1 MIDSHS
7 HIDADAFDDDRD
19 QMLQRA
25 MDAGIEFI
33 VVPDIEPQRRAKLKS
48 IVDAFPFLV
57 RGVGIHPHHA
67 GTVTEADLADVAAQ
81 CTEAKVVAIGE
92 IGLDYYYDFC
102 PPDVQKS
109 YFREQIRIAKS
120 HDLPI
125 IVHNRDSDK
134 DVLDIIEEEQ
144 DGTLRGVLHCFS
156 SDTEVLDRALSLN
169 MHISFTGNIT
179 FKKSTLNDVVQR
191 VPLDRVMIETD
202 APYMTPAPH
211 RGTRNEPLYV
221 RLVAEKLAEIKGMS
235 LMEVLTTTTTTAK
248 RFFGLLSILLL
259 WSMSTSAQP
268 KRPDE
273 DEIDNDTQYEI
284 ALENYEIDSI
294 GWAKFI
300 KPRSFGFGITI
311 GTNTVVEQ
319 QTYTQRYYR
328 SIQGTTTPQ
337 RWVSFPT
344 DSGPSRSFSYE
355 GLVSFGVTG
364 MFQATDRIGL
374 ELTYLYTK
382 NVGDRALYGLPP
394 VVTNIIESSFL
405 YSLNPYNKVN
415 FVPQAGMTF
424 AAQSDGK
431 TANSQI
437 GVNVGMGIGINIP
450 TSFGLFYPMV
460 NVRFN
465 FMFGTVSDANIST
478 YPVISGEDPSF
489 IAPDPDRDG
498 VFLHYNPANP
508 SQLSVDKADITTI
521 YSIPRLS
528 IMFFPNF

>member
-1 MIDSHS
+1 
-7 HIDADAFDDDRD
+7 
-19 QMLQRA
+19 MLQRA
-25 MDAGIEFI
+25 MNDGIEFI
-33 VVPDIEPQRRAKLKS
+33 VVPDIEPQRREKLKS
-48 IVDAFPFLV
+48 IVDAYTFLV

-67 GTVTEADLADVAAQ
+67 GAVTEAHLAEVDNQ

-102 PPDVQKS
+102 APGVQKS
-109 YFREQIRIAKS
+109 YFREQIRIAKA

-125 IVHNRDSDK
+125 IVHNRESDK

-144 DGTLRGVLHCFS
+144 DGSLRGVLHCFS
-156 SDTEVLDRALSLN
+156 SDINVLERALSLN

-191 VPLDRVMIETD
+191 VPIDRVMIETD

-221 RLVAEKLAEIKGMS
+221 RLVAEKLAEIKGMP
-235 LMEVLTTTTTTAK
+235 LIEVLTTTTSTAK
-248 RFFGLLSILLL
+248 RFFGHLTILLL
-259 WSMSTSAQP
+259 WSMSVSAQP

-284 ALENYEIDSI
+284 ALENYEIDST

-300 KPRSFGFGITI
+300 RPRSIGFGITL
-311 GTNTVVEQ
+311 GSNTVVEQ
-319 QTYTQRYYR
+319 HTYTQLYKRAV
-328 SIQGTTTPQ
+328 QGTTTPQ
-337 RWVSFPT
+337 GWTTFPS

-355 GLVSFGVTG
+355 GLLSFGVTG
-364 MFQATDRIGL
+364 MLQASDRIGL
-374 ELTYLYTK
+374 ELTYLYSK
-382 NVGDRALYGLPP
+382 NVGDRVLYGLPP
-394 VVTNIIESSFL
+394 VVTNIIETSFL

-415 FVPQAGMTF
+415 FVPHAGVTL
-424 AAQSDGK
+424 AIQSGGK
-431 TANSQI
+431 SSITQI
-437 GVNVGMGIGINIP
+437 GVNAGMGIGINIP
-450 TSFGLFYPMV
+450 TSIGLFYPMV

-465 FMFGTVSDANIST
+465 VMFGTVPDANIAT
-478 YPVISGEDPSF
+478 YPVIPGEDQSNT
-489 IAPDPDRDG
+489 APDPDRDG
-498 VFLHYNPANP
+498 VRLHYNSDKP
-508 SQLSVDKADITTI
+508 SQLSVDKADITTL